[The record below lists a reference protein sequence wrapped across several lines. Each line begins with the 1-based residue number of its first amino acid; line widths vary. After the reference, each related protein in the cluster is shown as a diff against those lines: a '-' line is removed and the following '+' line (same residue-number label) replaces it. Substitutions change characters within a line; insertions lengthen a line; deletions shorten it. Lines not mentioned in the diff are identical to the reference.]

1 MDSTTKYTIIGL
13 SALALISIIWWVY
26 NKLNLDDINC
36 KNLGSFYD
44 KFPMIHTININNDQY
59 QYNLRDYY
67 IKTAYNCCAS
77 GDLKNNY
84 VNVCALKTCIK
95 QGVRCLDFEIYSVDN
110 EPVIAC
116 SSLNS
121 YYTKETY
128 NVVLFSDAMNIV
140 NNYAF
145 SSSACPNS
153 GDPLILHLRI
163 MSNNKPIYDKMAEII
178 LNTLSMRLMGKEY
191 SYENNGLNFGIT
203 PLKDLM
209 GKVIICVDKT
219 NPLFV
224 DTLLDEY
231 VNMASNA
238 AFMRSMRFQDVKLT
252 PDMQELIEFNK
263 KQMSIVLP
271 DYSASSAN
279 PSSVLSLNYGA
290 QLVALSFQNFDSS
303 LEFYNEMFESNG
315 CAFVL
320 KPEVLRYI
328 VVTIPEPPPANPA
341 YSYEARSVTSDY
353 YNFTI

>member
-1 MDSTTKYTIIGL
+1 MDQTTEYTIIAL
-13 SALALISIIWWVY
+13 SALAIFSLIWWVY
-26 NKLNLDDINC
+26 NKLNLNSINC
-36 KNLGSFYD
+36 KNLSNFYD
-44 KFPMIHTININNDQY
+44 KFAMVHTININNEQY

-84 VNVCALKTCIK
+84 VNICALKTCIK

-116 SSLNS
+116 SSIDS
-121 YYTKETY
+121 YYIKETY
-128 NVVLFSDAMNIV
+128 NTVAFAEAMSVI

-145 SSSACPNS
+145 SGSTCPNS
-153 GDPLILHLRI
+153 GDPLILYLRI
-163 MSNNKPIYDKMAEII
+163 MSNNKPIYDKMANII
-178 LNTLSMRLMGKEY
+178 LNTLSMRLMGKQY
-191 SYENNGLNFGIT
+191 SYENNGLNFGLT

-209 GKVIICVDKT
+209 GKVIIMVDKT

-231 VNMASNA
+231 VNMSGNA
-238 AFMRSMRFQDVKLT
+238 VFMRSLRFQDVKLT
-252 PDMQELIEFNK
+252 PDMQELIDFNK

-271 DYSASSAN
+271 DYSSSSYN

-290 QLVALSFQNFDSS
+290 QFVALSFQSFDSS
-303 LEFYNEMFESNG
+303 LQFYNEMFESNG
-315 CAFVL
+315 SAFVL
-320 KPEVLRYI
+320 KPAVLRYI
-328 VVTIPEPPPANPA
+328 PVTIPDPPSANPA
-341 YSYEARSVTSDY
+341 YSYAPRSVSKDY